1 MMITTNLA
9 TQKCSFTFV
18 SGPSDLPDLRPVP
31 NISTRCS
38 RCFRKTQFTS
48 DRTNINVYLAVQSG
62 ITPSFIDTNKTKE
75 ESMSELSQVVY
86 VKKIRQV
93 TK

>member
-1 MMITTNLA
+1 M
-9 TQKCSFTFV
+9 
-18 SGPSDLPDLRPVP
+18 
-31 NISTRCS
+31 
-38 RCFRKTQFTS
+38 
-48 DRTNINVYLAVQSG
+48 NVYPAVQSG
-62 ITPSFIDTNKTKE
+62 IKPSFIDTDKTKE